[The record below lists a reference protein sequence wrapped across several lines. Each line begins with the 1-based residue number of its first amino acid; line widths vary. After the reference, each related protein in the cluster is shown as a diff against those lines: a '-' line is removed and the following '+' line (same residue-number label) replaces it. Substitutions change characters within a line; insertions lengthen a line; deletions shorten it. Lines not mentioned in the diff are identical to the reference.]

1 MKRLNGSSEVEI
13 GRSIS
18 NAVEVSEWTVK
29 LFSGIN
35 VKTQVNPVIDCVIC
49 LVLSPA
55 GYHNN
60 FMRYLSTS

>member
-1 MKRLNGSSEVEI
+1 VKRLNGSSEVEI

-35 VKTQVNPVIDCVIC
+35 VKTQKTFTSKSCYR
-49 LVLSPA
+49 L
-55 GYHNN
+55 
-60 FMRYLSTS
+60 RYLFGSISGRVS